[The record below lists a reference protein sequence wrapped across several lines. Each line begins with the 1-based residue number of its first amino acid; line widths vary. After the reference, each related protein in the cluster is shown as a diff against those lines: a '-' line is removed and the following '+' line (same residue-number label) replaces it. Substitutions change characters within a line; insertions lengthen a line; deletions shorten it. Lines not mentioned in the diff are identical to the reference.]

1 MAVAEIT
8 CRSIVERGYFVD
20 FGRDQDKQI
29 QAQGSDQA
37 NYTRADAVP
46 IFGNLASS
54 FKLSK
59 FSAGAP
65 DRRWPELISRIFDSP
80 ALLLSGLFRRHSGR
94 KLIYELKQHF

>member
-46 IFGNLASS
+46 I
-54 FKLSK
+54 
-59 FSAGAP
+59 
-65 DRRWPELISRIFDSP
+65 DRPRSELVVAAADTSRDGYGVLGKRGP
-80 ALLLSGLFRRHSGR
+80 GVRQPG
-94 KLIYELKQHF
+94 Q